1 VLVDFRGLIGR
12 RAIVRLLAVTAISAL
27 AIAGIGAKCIEKAY
41 VYVDSE
47 GYTHITGRLVNE
59 TDIQGTNLVL
69 RGTLL
74 DGAGNVIATKDQAP
88 CPPDLKPYSET
99 MFDIRFDNPNVPP
112 HASFKVNMVSGKAL
126 PAPLPDPNVVIFTS
140 DAIRFTGIPF
150 QPGILP
156 FDESDVLI
164 GFQVR
169 NRTDNLYP
177 VQGCAA
183 VFDQQGQIIYGQ
195 SVELVRFD
203 EDFGAIP
210 AVTQPQE
217 LAFVTLIAE
226 DVPSGPIQVKAWL
239 WFAPKDSPTSQWQWI
254 ESGFIT
260 IRTIPF

>member
-1 VLVDFRGLIGR
+1 MDFTRLLGR
-12 RAIVRLLAVTAISAL
+12 RTLVRLATALAISLLAV
-27 AIAGIGAKCIEKAY
+27 AGLGAKCIEKAY

-59 TDIQGTNLVL
+59 TDIQGANLVL

-74 DGAGNVIATKDQAP
+74 DGAGNVIATKDAAP
-88 CPPDLKPYSET
+88 CPPDLKPYSEI
-99 MFDIRFDNPNVPP
+99 MFDIRFDNPGIPP
-112 HASFKVNMVSGKAL
+112 HANFKVNMVSGKAL
-126 PAPLPDPNVVIFTS
+126 AAPLPDPDVVLFS
-140 DAIRFTGIPF
+140 SEAIRFTGIPF

-156 FDESDVLI
+156 FDENDVLI

-183 VFDQQGQIIYGQ
+183 VFDQKGQIIYAE

-203 EDFGAIP
+203 ENFGAIP
-210 AVTQPQE
+210 AVAQPQE
-217 LAFVTLIAE
+217 LAFVTLIA
-226 DVPSGPIQVKAWL
+226 DNVPVGPVQVKAWL
-239 WFAPKDSPTSQWQWI
+239 WFGPKGAPTSQWQWI

-260 IRTIPF
+260 IQSVAF